1 MKGRKPLLFSLD
13 FLEGDN
19 EMKVNDLTMALTDL
33 DSTKELV
40 FYLKPPISDPMKEY
54 EALGFEGLGFEIND
68 RIEIYLSK

>member
-1 MKGRKPLLFSLD
+1 
-13 FLEGDN
+13 
-19 EMKVNDLTMALTDL
+19 MKVNDLTMALTDL